1 MRDDRARLLD
11 ILEAIEKIEQR
22 ASAGK
27 EEFLADELLQVWMI
41 HHIQIIG
48 EATARLSPALRKSS
62 PFIPWED
69 VIAMRNVLVHQYFGI
84 DLEEV
89 WSTLVSE
96 IPQLK
101 ANLTGLLKNLP
112 NELR

>member
-22 ASAGK
+22 ATTSK
-27 EEFLADELLQVWMI
+27 EQFLANELLQVWMI

-48 EATARLSPALRKSS
+48 EAAAHLPSSVRACSPS
-62 PFIPWED
+62 IPWED

-101 ANLTGLLKNLP
+101 TSMEGLLQNLP

>member
-27 EEFLADELLQVWMI
+27 EQFLADELLQVWMI
-41 HHIQIIG
+41 HYILIIG
-48 EATARLSPALRKSS
+48 EASSRLSESLRERSAT
-62 PFIPWED
+62 IPWDD
-69 VIAMRNVLVHQYFGI
+69 VIAMGNILVHQYFGI

-89 WSTLVSE
+89 WGTVSFDIPTLRSAIE
-96 IPQLK
+96 KILEGP
-101 ANLTGLLKNLP
+101 G
-112 NELR
+112 